1 MAVSIPT
8 NFVAA
13 DFNAARWENI
23 EPLLD
28 DLARRPV
35 NSAAELEQWIIDRGE
50 LLAAFS
56 EAQANLYISMSC
68 DTGDEGKRQAYLTF
82 IETIP
87 PKIKPRMFDLDKRLV
102 ELARQHPLPRERYE
116 VLQRD
121 TEADVELFRPE
132 NVPIE
137 TELDKLA
144 QEFSQ
149 VSGAMTVEFRGEE
162 KTLPQM
168 AIYQQ
173 STDRATREESWRL
186 VAQRRLQDADTLD
199 EIYDKMIERRDQVAR
214 NAGFDNYVG
223 YAFKSMHRF
232 DYTPADC
239 ERFHQA
245 CEQVIVP
252 LMRRLDAR
260 RRQRLGVESLRP
272 WDLAVDELGRE
283 PLRPFEGGAQLVS
296 KTHAAMQKLD
306 ERLAEMFARLGDGSS
321 ASGSAGGAL
330 LDLDARKGK
339 APGGYQYMRD
349 RTRRPFI
356 FMNAAGVHR
365 DVTTMVHEAG
375 HAFHSM
381 LCESD
386 PLVHYRHSP
395 IEFAEVASMGMEFL
409 AMPHLGAPGSFY
421 PDTSD
426 FQRACAEQIEKAV
439 TVLPWIA
446 TIDAFQHWIYND
458 PKHSRDQR
466 AAAWLGLD
474 ERFGHAVDWSGLEKF
489 RERGWQRQLH
499 LYSHPFYYI
508 EYGIA
513 QLGALQLWIRSL
525 ERGERAA
532 VDGYMRALAIGGARP
547 LPELFEAAGLEFDFG
562 PEMMKRL
569 ADRAEAELE
578 KVEA

>member
-1 MAVSIPT
+1 MAISIPT
-8 NFVAA
+8 DFVPA
-13 DFNAARWENI
+13 DLDATRWENL

-28 DLARRPV
+28 DLQGRQID
-35 NSAAELEQWIIDRGE
+35 SAAGLEQWLIDRGE
-50 LLAAFS
+50 LAAACS

-68 DTGDEGKRQAYLTF
+68 DTGDETKRNAYLSF

-87 PKIKPRMFDLDKRLV
+87 PKLKPRSFELDKRQV
-102 ELARQHPLPRERYE
+102 ELSSRIPLPSERYE

-121 TEADVELFRPE
+121 TAAEVELFRDE

-149 VSGAMTVEFRGEE
+149 LTGAMTVLFRGEE

-168 AIYQQ
+168 AVFQE
-173 STDRATREESWRL
+173 STDRATREEAWRL
-186 VAQRRLQDADTLD
+186 VAERRLQDAQELD
-199 EIYDKMIERRDQVAR
+199 EIYDKMIERRDRIAR

-239 ERFHQA
+239 ERFHKA

-252 LMRRLDAR
+252 LMRRLDER
-260 RRQRLGVESLRP
+260 RRERLGPDTLRP
-272 WDLAVDELGRE
+272 WDLAVDEFGRE
-283 PLRPFEGGAQLVS
+283 PLRPFEGGVQLVS
-296 KTHAAMQKLD
+296 RTHAAMKGLD
-306 ERLAEMFARLGDGSS
+306 GRLAEMFTRLGDGSS
-321 ASGSAGGAL
+321 ASGSEGGAL
-330 LDLDARKGK
+330 LDLDTRKGK

-349 RTRRPFI
+349 RSRRPFI

-375 HAFHSM
+375 HAFHSV
-381 LCESD
+381 LSESD
-386 PLVHYRHSP
+386 PLLHYRHSP

-421 PDTSD
+421 PDQSD

-446 TIDAFQHWIYND
+446 TIDAFQHWIYSH
-458 PKHSRDQR
+458 PKHTRDDR
-466 AAAWLGLD
+466 TPAWLGLD
-474 ERFGHAVDWSGLEKF
+474 DRFGHAVDWSGLEPF
-489 RERGWQRQLH
+489 RARAWQRQLH
-499 LYSHPFYYI
+499 LYSHAFYYI

-525 ERGERAA
+525 QEGERAA
-532 VDGYMRALAIGGARP
+532 VDGYVRALSLGGARP

-562 PEMMKRL
+562 AEMMKRL
-569 ADRAEAELE
+569 ADRAEAELA
-578 KVEA
+578 KVGA